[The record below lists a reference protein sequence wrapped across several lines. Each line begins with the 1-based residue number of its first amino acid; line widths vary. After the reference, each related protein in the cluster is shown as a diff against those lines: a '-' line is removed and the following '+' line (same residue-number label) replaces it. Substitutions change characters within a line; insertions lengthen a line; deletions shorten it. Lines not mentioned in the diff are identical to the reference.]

1 MKKTQKCK
9 RILAII
15 AAFMMLS
22 CISACSSQETSKP
35 QTEHQE
41 VSGIQSELP
50 ETPETPKAGQAA
62 EPVGFDSPQNAVKAY
77 LEGLKSS
84 DFKRMADTFA
94 EEMYLDDILRQYTV
108 LCQLELNPD
117 SSIQLKE
124 EGDAKQFMKK
134 LTGQIKAVD
143 LESMKLLGFM
153 PSEMYPD
160 IYNSETNKKNMV
172 KRAEKFGGDNI
183 ESCAALIG
191 LGKNKYVLF
200 FEVIEIDNQWYN
212 LELGGLLANMADVDR
227 EAAGTALLDKER
239 GQVFKKLITDSSKDL
254 FQSGTEV
261 PVAEESTEII
271 FESEGFDSPQLAAK
285 AYLEGFKAHELD
297 KMLSAFSIESY
308 VDHYDLQAS
317 LENVHAYVF
326 MHQEFNLP
334 AVNDFSR
341 GFNIQSRKEEIIR
354 DTVKQYAAV
363 CITNEGYFKN
373 STLLEDEDISDEN
386 ISSKLKE
393 LLNQLDLSSMKILG
407 YIPPEELSETYGSD
421 GRLDITA
428 QQIKIC
434 GADNVESGVAIF
446 ELEGNKYCFCFDAVQ
461 YKDKWYIRRLGG
473 SISTLL
479 DIPSDFAGITP
490 IDALEKPEAE
500 KLIIPIT

>member
-1 MKKTQKCK
+1 MKKIQKCK
-9 RILAII
+9 RILVII
-15 AAFMMLS
+15 ATFLVLTG
-22 CISACSSQETSKP
+22 ISACSSQETSAP

-41 VSGIQSELP
+41 VSEIQSELS
-50 ETPETPKAGQAA
+50 ETAGSLKEGQTT
-62 EPVGFDSPQNAVKAY
+62 EPVGFASPQSAIKAY
-77 LEGLKSS
+77 LEALKSS

-117 SSIQLKE
+117 SYIQLKE
-124 EGDAKQFMKK
+124 DGDAKQFMKK

-143 LESMKLLGFM
+143 LASMKLLGFM
-153 PSEMYPD
+153 PSESYPD
-160 IYNSETNKKNMV
+160 MYNSETNKKKMV

-183 ESCAALIG
+183 ESCAALIE
-191 LGKNKYVLF
+191 LGENKYVLF
-200 FEVIEIDNQWYN
+200 FDVIEFDSQWYN
-212 LELGGLLANMADVDR
+212 LELGGLLANMADIDK
-227 EAAGTALLDKER
+227 EAAGTALVDKEH
-239 GQVFKKLITDSSKDL
+239 GQEFKQLITDSSKDL
-254 FQSGTEV
+254 FESGTEV
-261 PVAEESTEII
+261 PIAEEPTEII

-297 KMLSAFSIESY
+297 QMISAFSIESY

-341 GFNIQSRKEEIIR
+341 GFNIQSRKEEILR

-363 CITNEGYFKN
+363 YNINEGYFKN
-373 STLLEDEDISDEN
+373 STLLKDEDISDEN
-386 ISSKLKE
+386 ISSKLIK
-393 LLNQLDLSSMKILG
+393 LLDQMDLSSMKILG
-407 YIPPEELSETYGSD
+407 YIPPEELSEEYGSN
-421 GRLDITA
+421 GRLDIRA
-428 QQIKIC
+428 QQTKVC
-434 GADNVESGVAIF
+434 GAENVESCVVIF

-461 YKDKWYIRRLGG
+461 YKGKWYIRRLGG

-479 DIPSDFAGITP
+479 NIPFDLAGITA
-490 IDALEKPEAE
+490 IDSLEKSEVE

>member
-1 MKKTQKCK
+1 MKKIQKCK
-9 RILAII
+9 RILVII
-15 AAFMMLS
+15 ATFLVLTG
-22 CISACSSQETSKP
+22 ISACSSQETSAP

-41 VSGIQSELP
+41 VSEIQSELS
-50 ETPETPKAGQAA
+50 ETAGSLKEGQTT
-62 EPVGFDSPQNAVKAY
+62 EPVGFASPQSAIKAY
-77 LEGLKSS
+77 LEALKSS

-117 SSIQLKE
+117 SYIQLKE
-124 EGDAKQFMKK
+124 DGDAKQFMKK

-143 LESMKLLGFM
+143 LASMKLLGFM
-153 PSEMYPD
+153 PSESYPD
-160 IYNSETNKKNMV
+160 MYNSETNKKNMV

-183 ESCAALIG
+183 ESCAALIE
-191 LGKNKYVLF
+191 LGENKYVLF
-200 FEVIEIDNQWYN
+200 FDVIEFDSQWYN
-212 LELGGLLANMADVDR
+212 LELGGLLANMADIDK
-227 EAAGTALLDKER
+227 EAAGTALVDKEH
-239 GQVFKKLITDSSKDL
+239 GQEFKQLITDSSKDL
-254 FQSGTEV
+254 FESGTEV
-261 PVAEESTEII
+261 PIAEEPTEII

-297 KMLSAFSIESY
+297 QMISAFSIESY

-341 GFNIQSRKEEIIR
+341 GFNIQSRKEEILR

-363 CITNEGYFKN
+363 CNINEGYFKN
-373 STLLEDEDISDEN
+373 STLLKDEDISDEN
-386 ISSKLKE
+386 ISSKLIK
-393 LLNQLDLSSMKILG
+393 LLDQMDLSSMKILG
-407 YIPPEELSETYGSD
+407 YIPPEELSEEYGSN
-421 GRLDITA
+421 GRLDIRA
-428 QQIKIC
+428 QQTKVC
-434 GADNVESGVAIF
+434 GAENVESCVVIF

-461 YKDKWYIRRLGG
+461 YKGKWYIRRLGG

-479 DIPSDFAGITP
+479 NIPFDLAGITA
-490 IDALEKPEAE
+490 IDSLEKSEVE

>member
-1 MKKTQKCK
+1 MKKVQKCK

-15 AAFMMLS
+15 AALIMLS
-22 CISACSSQETSKP
+22 CISGCSSKETSEP

-41 VSGIQSELP
+41 VSEIQSEFS
-50 ETPETPKAGQAA
+50 ETPESLKADETA
-62 EPVGFDSPQNAVKAY
+62 EPAGFSSPQSAVKAY

-84 DFKRMADTFA
+84 DFNRMSDTFA

-117 SSIQLKE
+117 SYIQLKE
-124 EGDAKQFMKK
+124 DGDAKQFMEK
-134 LTGQIKAVD
+134 LTGQIKAVN

-183 ESCAALIG
+183 ESCAALIE

-200 FEVIEIDNQWYN
+200 FEVIEFDSQWYN
-212 LELGGLLANMADVDR
+212 LELGGLLANMADIDR

-239 GQVFKKLITDSSKDL
+239 GQVFKQMITNSSKDL
-254 FQSGTEV
+254 FKSGTEV
-261 PVAEESTEII
+261 PVAEEPTDII
-271 FESEGFDSPQLAAK
+271 FESQGFDSPQLAAK
-285 AYLEGFKAHELD
+285 AYLEGFKAHEFD
-297 KMLSAFSIESY
+297 QMISAFSIESY

-317 LENVHAYVF
+317 LENVRAYVF

-341 GFNIQSRKEEIIR
+341 GLNIQNRKEEIMR

-407 YIPPEELSETYGSD
+407 YIPSEELSEEYGSN
-421 GRLDITA
+421 GRLDIKA
-428 QQIKIC
+428 QQAKVC
-434 GADNVESGVAIF
+434 GADNMESCVAIF

-461 YKDKWYIRRLGG
+461 YKDKWYIRQLGG
-473 SISTLL
+473 SIATLL
-479 DIPSDFAGITP
+479 DIPCNFAGITP
-490 IDALEKPEAE
+490 MDALENPEAE